1 MRWDQSRPVPWR
13 RLTTEWVVVTLA
25 LVVIMTAFLDTE
37 PSALASL
44 LVGGVVYLAVGYVLA
59 KLGYQRATV
68 QSIRDRQAAQ
78 AAQRSATDTTP
89 RRPRPAPTK
98 RTGGGGSRPPRSRR

>member
-1 MRWDQSRPVPWR
+1 
-13 RLTTEWVVVTLA
+13 VVTVA

-59 KLGYQRATV
+59 KLGYQRASV
-68 QSIRDRQAAQ
+68 QSIRDRQ